1 MALTPNEILNKEFN
15 SKFRGYDADQ
25 VNDYLDI
32 IVADFEKLINENNQL
47 KQDLTAA
54 KEKNEYFAQLQD
66 SLNSSIVVA
75 QEAADR
81 LKQNARKEA
90 ELILYEAERDA
101 DRMINNASDTA
112 KNIVTE
118 SDALRRS
125 SKSYRAKL
133 EQMIR
138 HQLEVVTS
146 EEYHRLFDEEL
157 DSRFDESHFHEAA
170 NKRVNDRVDRLESED
185 SESFE
190 AAHQITH
197 DQYLDE
203 TPSAGV
209 APEYPANNYGSFENE
224 NDFSNADDNDD
235 LGETRIAMS
244 REEFRAVEDF
254 VTEEDNT
261 VEEEVDFN
269 SVLEQEA
276 REEAERE
283 KRAKQRRESVLGQ
296 TIRIEL
302 PKD

>member
-15 SKFRGYDADQ
+15 SKFRGYDTDQ

-47 KQDLTAA
+47 KQELTAA

-125 SKSYRAKL
+125 SKSYRTKL

-157 DSRFDESHFHEAA
+157 ESNFEASHFHEEA
-170 NKRVNDRVDRLESED
+170 NQRVNERVDRLESED

-190 AAHQITH
+190 AANQITH

-203 TPSAGV
+203 TPEVRTGIAPAYPTGV
-209 APEYPANNYGSFENE
+209 
-224 NDFSNADDNDD
+224 NDQLADD
-235 LGETRIAMS
+235 LEETKIAMNPNELEVN
-244 REEFRAVEDF
+244 EEFKVDETEVNHEDLD
-254 VTEEDNT
+254 VA
-261 VEEEVDFN
+261 DFN
-269 SVLEQEA
+269 DVLEQEA
-276 REEAERE
+276 KEAAERE
-283 KRAKQRRESVLGQ
+283 ERAKQRRESVLGQ

-302 PKD
+302 PKDE

>member
-15 SKFRGYDADQ
+15 SKFRGYDTDQ

-47 KQDLTAA
+47 KQDLAAA

-90 ELILYEAERDA
+90 ELILYEAEREA

-125 SKSYRAKL
+125 SKSYRTKL

-138 HQLEVVTS
+138 NQLEVVTS

-157 DSRFDESHFHEAA
+157 DSKFEASHFHEAA
-170 NKRVNDRVDRLESED
+170 NQRVNERVDRLESED

-190 AAHQITH
+190 AANQITH
-197 DQYLDE
+197 DRYLDE
-203 TPSAGV
+203 TPEVGGAL
-209 APEYPANNYGSFENE
+209 APDYPNNFNYHDTE
-224 NDFSNADDNDD
+224 D
-235 LGETRIAMS
+235 LGETKVAMN
-244 REEFRAVEDF
+244 REEFRAIEDIG
-254 VTEEDNT
+254 TENNELDHDELD
-261 VEEEVDFN
+261 VDDFN
-269 SVLEQEA
+269 NVLAQEAKEQE
-276 REEAERE
+276 ERE

-302 PKD
+302 PKDE

>member
-15 SKFRGYDADQ
+15 SKFRGYDVDQ

-32 IVADFEKLINENNQL
+32 IVADFEKLITENNEL
-47 KQDLTAA
+47 KKDLASA

-90 ELILYEAERDA
+90 ELILFEAEREA

-138 HQLEVVTS
+138 QQLEVVTS

-157 DSRFDESHFHEAA
+157 DSKFNPNHFQEAA
-170 NKRVNDRVDRLESED
+170 NQRVNERVDRLEQENSAD
-185 SESFE
+185 FE

-197 DQYLDE
+197 ERFVDE
-203 TPSAGV
+203 EPSHSEHANSEADNLATYNMYEDDSTSESFADINHAELENTPN
-209 APEYPANNYGSFENE
+209 PT
-224 NDFSNADDNDD
+224 DD
-235 LGETRIAMS
+235 LGEVDYEQLIN
-244 REEFRAVEDF
+244 EEAK
-254 VTEEDNT
+254 
-261 VEEEVDFN
+261 
-269 SVLEQEA
+269 A
-276 REEAERE
+276 EAERE
-283 KRAKQRRESVLGQ
+283 ERAAQRRESVLGQ

>member
-15 SKFRGYDADQ
+15 SKFRGYDVDQ

-32 IVADFEKLINENNQL
+32 IVADFEKMITENNQL
-47 KQDLTAA
+47 KQELTAA

-90 ELILYEAERDA
+90 ELILYEAEREA

-138 HQLEVVTS
+138 HQLELVTS

-157 DSRFDESHFHEAA
+157 DSKIDPNHFYEAT
-170 NKRVNDRVDRLESED
+170 NRRVHDRVDRLESEN
-185 SESFE
+185 SEAFE

-197 DQYLDE
+197 DQYTEEEPAQE
-203 TPSAGV
+203 THEAVDYPV
-209 APEYPANNYGSFENE
+209 AFDTEEREDLEETRVIMNRD
-224 NDFSNADDNDD
+224 DFPVIEDQHDD
-235 LGETRIAMS
+235 LIP
-244 REEFRAVEDF
+244 EE
-254 VTEEDNT
+254 
-261 VEEEVDFN
+261 DFN

-276 REEAERE
+276 REQEERE